1 MSIFKSVFENL
12 WTYLYQIFYYET
24 IVYTGADDDTTKV
37 VDSSDHANEDIE
49 TNTL

>member
-1 MSIFKSVFENL
+1 MTIFMSVFEN
-12 WTYLYQIFYYET
+12 YELICINYEA